1 MLRDFFDP
9 TSEQQ
14 NVTLIETVTLREAEC
29 LIQSCEACNPKSA
42 QIPFDYILDQ
52 VTGSDPSLTDY
63 ILQKPAKCP
72 NCRRDILEKTLIEP
86 GARDAAHWYLEP
98 IFSGLR
104 FVRERLVSL
113 LEKRRARL
121 ERLRAR
127 RVLVR
132 ELLQWEWELAE
143 VLKRKLERVR
153 ALGPEQV
160 REQQLAQ
167 VWDLAQELNR
177 VQKRVLDLEPELGPE
192 QVWEQELVRE
202 CLQELG
208 RFVTRSAHG
217 S

>member
-14 NVTLIETVTLREAEC
+14 NVTLIETVTLREAER
-29 LIQSCEACNPKSA
+29 LIESCEACNPESA

-63 ILQKPAKCP
+63 ILEEPAKCP
-72 NCRRDILEKTLIEP
+72 SCRRDVLEKTLIEP
-86 GARDAAHWYLEP
+86 GVREATHLYFEP
-98 IFSGLR
+98 IFIVLR
-104 FVRERLVSL
+104 FVRERLASL
-113 LEKRRARL
+113 LEKRL

-127 RVLVR
+127 RVLAR

-167 VWDLAQELNR
+167 VWDLAQELKR

-192 QVWEQELVRE
+192 QVWERELVRE
-202 CLQELG
+202 CLRELG
-208 RFVTRSAHG
+208 RFVRRSGYG